1 MDKKK
6 LIAIEQNV
14 KQLLTKYP
22 SLRKLKFRKEA
33 IWQYYVK
40 FEGLK
45 FGISHDAWLY
55 NLTNPETISRA
66 IRKCQT
72 DNPELRPPKEDDKE
86 RYNQARVY
94 QDRYKTPDDEK
105 KAELEKTKELSK
117 AGVFG

>member
-1 MDKKK
+1 MDRKK

-14 KQLLTKYP
+14 KKLLIKYP

-33 IWQYYVK
+33 IWQYYKK
-40 FEGLK
+40 FEDLK

-55 NLTNPETISRA
+55 TLTNPETISRA

-72 DNPELRPPKEDDKE
+72 DNPELRPPKEDDQD
-86 RYNQARVY
+86 RYKQAKVY
-94 QDRYKTPDDEK
+94 QDRYKTPEEK
-105 KAELEKTKELSK
+105 KDAEIEKIKELSK